1 MEAINTP
8 LYSNSL
14 FSKYIL
20 ITKFKSAFVS
30 QGLEAIEIK
39 IQYLPKTTLNTFLLI
54 NLTC

>member
-20 ITKFKSAFVS
+20 ITKFKFAFVS